1 LVGYFKISLNYT
13 IADPGCCR
21 SLQSY
26 LASKKQGGIIPEQ
39 ENEKKNYAESKK
51 FFH

>member
-1 LVGYFKISLNYT
+1 LVGYFKISLNFT

-21 SLQSY
+21 NSQSY
-26 LASKKQGGIIPEQ
+26 LACKKQGGMIPEQ